1 VQDIIERSWETSNMM
16 DDEEEKESIMAVEE
30 KQVEEITM

>member
-1 VQDIIERSWETSNMM
+1 MM

-30 KQVEEITM
+30 KQVEEITMW